1 MDMKRTSFLPKI
13 QIIIGLIF
21 FTLGLLLVLRE
32 NTTFSLFSQIFPDTL
47 STLIFSVIL
56 LLAGQTAV
64 IFAVIKLSSSKIL
77 TNIETERQLTS
88 LLLRNIEQIQKRMQ
102 NERQT
107 SSAIDNETTGK
118 PGHLEAEQTTAS
130 APQTVLP
137 ANCRYCGTQI
147 PNGYFCP
154 KCGKAIQ

>member
-64 IFAVIKLSSSKIL
+64 IFAVIKLSSSRIL

-88 LLLRNIEQIQKRMQ
+88 LLLRNIEQIQNRMQ
-102 NERQT
+102 NGRQT
-107 SSAIDNETTGK
+107 PSAAYNETTGRT
-118 PGHLEAEQTTAS
+118 GDAETIQTAATTL
-130 APQTVLP
+130 PTVLP
-137 ANCRYCGTQI
+137 ANCRYCGAQI
-147 PNGYFCP
+147 QNGYFCA